1 MEEYSEDILRKI
13 GPRSRGIIVIGEMQM
28 KRLGYFL
35 LTIEPNLKYNK
46 KKKIRRY

>member
-13 GPRSRGIIVIGEMQM
+13 GPRRRGIIVIREMQM

-35 LTIEPNLKYNK
+35 FTTEPNLKFNNNI
-46 KKKIRRY
+46 KIMRY